1 MTDQPQPT
9 LRQGSTGPAVV
20 TLQNNLNR
28 ALVPSPRLN
37 PDGVFGSAT
46 LNTVRKFQ
54 TQRRIGVDGIV
65 GPVTQC
71 VLRGGPRSAPVIH
84 AVRLIP
90 QPTPSTCWAAAT
102 AMLKNT
108 TVNAVIAATPPD
120 MILDGGIHNFSDR
133 ADNVSGNQQF
143 AGAHNLR
150 YHPPMSWTV
159 PAFVGLIRQSPAIL
173 SMLWSAGTYAAG
185 AGSSGHLVVVYGVD
199 SEENATEQGT
209 LLHIHDPWA
218 PGVGKTHQISY
229 YRLVNETPCFTYGVF
244 TR

>member
-1 MTDQPQPT
+1 MST
-9 LRQGSTGPAVV
+9 LRQGSIGPAVV
-20 TLQNNLNR
+20 TLQNDLNR
-28 ALVPSPRLN
+28 ALAPSPGLN

-46 LNTVRKFQ
+46 LNAVRAFQ

-108 TVNAVIAATPPD
+108 TVNAVIAATPPA
-120 MILDGGIHNFSDR
+120 LVSGSGGTPNFSER

-143 AGAHNLR
+143 ARVHNLR

-159 PAFVGLIRQSPAIL
+159 AAFVGLIRQGPAML
-173 SMLWSAGTYAAG
+173 SMLWNAGTYAAG
-185 AGSSGHLVVVYGVD
+185 AGSSGHRVVVYGVD
-199 SEENATEQGT
+199 SDGDPTGQGT

>member
-1 MTDQPQPT
+1 MST

-20 TLQNNLNR
+20 TLQNDLNR
-28 ALVPSPRLN
+28 ALVPAPGLT
-37 PDGVFGSAT
+37 PDGVFGPAT
-46 LNTVRKFQ
+46 LNAVRAFQ
-54 TQRRIGVDGIV
+54 TQRRIGADGIV

-90 QPTPSTCWAAAT
+90 QPTPSTRWAAAT

-120 MILDGGIHNFSDR
+120 LISGSGGTPNFSDR

-143 AGAHNLR
+143 ARAHNLR

-159 PAFVGLIRQSPAIL
+159 PAFVGLIRQSPAML
-173 SMLWSAGTYAAG
+173 SMLWNAGTYTAG
-185 AGSSGHLVVVYGVD
+185 AGSSGHRVVVYGID
-199 SEENATEQGT
+199 SDGDPTGQGT

-218 PGVGKTHQISY
+218 PGIGKTHQISY